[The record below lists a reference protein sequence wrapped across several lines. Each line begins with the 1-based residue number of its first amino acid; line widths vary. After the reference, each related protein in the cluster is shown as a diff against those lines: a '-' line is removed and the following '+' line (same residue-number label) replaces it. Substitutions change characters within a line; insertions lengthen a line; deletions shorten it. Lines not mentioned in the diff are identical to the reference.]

1 MKSKYWL
8 CKRGYV
14 YFSFDSTTG
23 KRESLRTS
31 DKQEAARILHAK
43 NDAPHHAAINVS
55 IAKAYLVGSDP
66 KLLERT
72 WQFVIDEFCSRGKE
86 RTRRRNLRASK
97 SKPFDFIR
105 NKKPIETNA
114 DDLWVVMKAGGAF
127 TNHYLSCLHSS
138 AIGYGWLLG
147 PIIPP
152 KLWPKAAKR
161 PKRAI
166 TREEHQKIIE
176 NENNEERRHYYELL
190 WEIGAAQTDGAN
202 LTAAKFEW
210 DKHSLS
216 YRRQKTGELC
226 VLQIGSR
233 LETLLQK
240 LPAQGPLFPTISKIR
255 DVWRAAEFHRRCGLL
270 KIEGVTL
277 HSYRYAWACRA
288 SSLGCRSGLRGAH
301 WDTRAWPSIENT
313 PRTARWYARHW
324 RNTSGKLC
332 RCHPP
337 TRKWTTQRKLS
348 THKEAI

>member
-8 CKRGYV
+8 CKRGNV

-66 KLLERT
+66 KLVERT

-86 RTRRRNLRASK
+86 STRRRNLRAAK

-105 NKKPIETNA
+105 NKKLIETNA
-114 DDLWVVMKAGGAF
+114 DDLWAVMKAGGAF
-127 TNHYLSCLHSS
+127 TNHYLRCLHSS

-166 TREEHQKIIE
+166 TPEEHQKIIE

-202 LTAAKFEW
+202 LTAANIEW
-210 DKHSLS
+210 DKRSLS

-226 VLQIGSR
+226 VLQIGPR
-233 LETLLQK
+233 LEALLRK

-288 SSLGCRSGLRGAH
+288 KQLGLPERFAQGALGH
-301 WDTRAWPSIENT
+301 ASVAVHRE
-313 PRTARWYARHW
+313 YARDGAVVCP
-324 RNTSGKLC
+324 SLEEYE
-332 RCHPP
+332 
-337 TRKWTTQRKLS
+337 RKIVPLPSAKPETNGVEKAVN
-348 THKEAI
+348 E